1 MTSTQLSELITP
13 DWLDTL
19 AASFPGSTAS
29 VKPEWDA
36 YILAVGTK
44 QFARLGTDSEGV
56 PSLTLKGDP
65 HENQALRESYP
76 EVVPGYYSNKVH
88 WNTIRFIPEAT
99 IPLERIR
106 ELIEHAY
113 EIVFSSLSKRLQAE
127 LTSQSS

>member
-29 VKPEWDA
+29 VKSEWDA